1 MKKLLFT
8 LGCALYMAFPCL
20 GQAAFPIHLGGFVLG
35 EDISDHRERI
45 KIISCRPMRYM
56 EFLGEGE
63 IQIIPGFKSGLI
75 AFGNCD
81 RPNKILRIKLKYQE
95 SSMDFFKK
103 LMKRFEKCFGA
114 PSEYLGDPFQILIAW
129 KWTFEDGKGGRIS
142 LILQHNT
149 KDTDEKIGNA
159 VKLSLT
165 SQIDRERECFK
176 ADHPKAKGRGQTGKK
191 LRGRRMWKLYVPY

>member
-1 MKKLLFT
+1 MKQLLFT
-8 LGCALYMAFPCL
+8 LGCVLTMALPCL

-45 KIISCRPMRYM
+45 KMTSCRPMRYM

-63 IQIIPGFKSGLI
+63 IQNLPGFKSGLI

-81 RPNKILRIKLKYQE
+81 RPNKIVRIKLKYE
-95 SSMDFFKK
+95 DGSKGFFKA
-103 LMKRFEKCFGA
+103 LMERFEERFGA
-114 PSEYLGDPFQILIAW
+114 PSEYLGDPFQILISW
-129 KWTFEDGKGGRIS
+129 KWTFTDRNGGRIS

-165 SQIDRERECFK
+165 SQIDRERDCFK
-176 ADHPKAKGRGQTGKK
+176 AKHPKTKGPGRTGKK
-191 LRGRRMWKLYVPY
+191 ARGRKMWNLYVPY